1 MLLLGTM
8 VMGILLSV
16 AAALIQ
22 LFDLEEGTNLS
33 TAQRTAGYFVIIL
46 ICLFMSSFVLSFGYV
61 YLAALPCMINY
72 IINEHTELVRGL
84 LSVRYTLYKSEVGWL
99 LLR

>member
-1 MLLLGTM
+1 
-8 VMGILLSV
+8 MGILLAM

-46 ICLFMSSFVLSFGYV
+46 ICLFMALFVLSFGCVSLSMFRYK
-61 YLAALPCMINY
+61 Y
-72 IINEHTELVRGL
+72 I
-84 LSVRYTLYKSEVGWL
+84 K
-99 LLR
+99 